1 MKCKAIKLEIYQ
13 PTANY
18 RMPLNFD
25 YRESYP
31 LPPYSTVIGMIHDL
45 CGFTSYHPMRLSIQG
60 TYASSV
66 NDLFTRYEFGK
77 ISKGKKYFA
86 VADGMRIGRGI
97 AYTQLLVDVHLII
110 HIVPEN
116 NDDFDTI
123 YNALKY
129 PKYYPS
135 LGRYEDLVQLNTS
148 IVELADRTLDH
159 DVKVVNGVY
168 VPKEM
173 LREMSRNRII
183 NIRNQG
189 IGLRGTYYQ
198 LHKNYELKTAKK
210 ATTRKWHN
218 VDAFY
223 VSHFLINARKQAT
236 FDTDNDIVFL
246 G

>member
-1 MKCKAIKLEIYQ
+1 MKCKAIKLKIYQ

-45 CGFTSYHPMRLSIQG
+45 CGFTSYHPMQLSIQG
-60 TYASSV
+60 KYASTA

-77 ISKGKKYFA
+77 IGKDKKYFA

-97 AYTQLLVDVHLII
+97 AYTQLLVDVNLTI

-116 NDDFDTI
+116 KDDFDII

-129 PKYYPS
+129 PRFYPS
-135 LGRYEDLVQLNTS
+135 LGRYEDLAQLN
-148 IVELADRTLDH
+148 VNVVNLDERTLMH
-159 DVKVVNGVY
+159 DFNAKNGFY
-168 VPKEM
+168 VPRSIMQSGVIDYE
-173 LREMSRNRII
+173 NR
-183 NIRNQG
+183 G
-189 IGLRGTYYQ
+189 IGYLGTYYQ
-198 LHKNYELKTAKK
+198 LHKNYELKKAKK
-210 ATTRKWHN
+210 ATVRKWHN
-218 VDAFY
+218 VDTYYLSNF
-223 VSHFLINARKQAT
+223 SINMGNTAT
-236 FDTDNDIVFL
+236 FDNEHDLVVL